1 MKHLIN
7 REEVPSVVFKTSIE
21 TSMEILYGD
30 VWVDSMKDIHLNY
43 ILDNLRRNGIELC
56 INHIC
61 YQIEGE

>member
-1 MKHLIN
+1 MKYLIN

-30 VWVDSMKDIHLNY
+30 VWVDSMKNIHINY
-43 ILDNLRRNGIELC
+43 ILDNLRRNEIELC